1 MKFGFS
7 LSGQTK
13 QHPIRILTEIELN
26 RIICGT
32 FISIH
37 SWVFS
42 SWNVCPSLFAWIFFY
57 ILPWNLK
64 ALKKNKC
71 SLHFLLGFFLGTL
84 CLLLCEWNSS
94 LYFLIDFPLYQ
105 FSSVQS
111 LSHVRLFTTPWTAAH
126 QASLSITNSRS
137 PPKPMYIAIPPS
149 HPLSSPS
156 PPAPNPSKH
165 QGLFKQVSSLHQ
177 VAKVLEFQLQ
187 HQSYHWIFRTD
198 FL

>member
-1 MKFGFS
+1 MWNFYIYSLLGILILECVSFFICLDILLYTSMKFESF
-7 LSGQTK
+7 
-13 QHPIRILTEIELN
+13 
-26 RIICGT
+26 
-32 FISIH
+32 
-37 SWVFS
+37 
-42 SWNVCPSLFAWIFFY
+42 
-57 ILPWNLK
+57 
-64 ALKKNKC
+64 KKNKC

-84 CLLLCEWNSS
+84 CLFLCEWNSS

-156 PPAPNPSKH
+156 PLAFNLS
-165 QGLFKQVSSLHQ
+165 
-177 VAKVLEFQLQ
+177 
-187 HQSYHWIFRTD
+187 
-198 FL
+198 